1 MTPDEQVKHLTA
13 LLCEQHLCREIL
25 EGIRISQD
33 KFFTEK
39 DQRHATVVEE
49 RDYLLQ
55 EVQRIRDALKVARYS
70 MPAKVR
76 AKFDGTFNA
85 NMGAK

>member
-1 MTPDEQVKHLTA
+1 MTADEQVKHLTA

-25 EGIRISQD
+25 DSIRTAQD
-33 KFFTEK
+33 KLFAEK
-39 DQRHATVVEE
+39 DERHATVVEE

-55 EVQRIRDALKVARYS
+55 EVQHIRDALKVARYS

-76 AKFDGTFNA
+76 AKFDRTFSA